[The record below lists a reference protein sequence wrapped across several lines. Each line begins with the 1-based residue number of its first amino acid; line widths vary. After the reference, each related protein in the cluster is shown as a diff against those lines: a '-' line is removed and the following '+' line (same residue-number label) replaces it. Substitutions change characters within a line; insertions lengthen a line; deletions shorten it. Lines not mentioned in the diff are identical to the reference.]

1 MGIVN
6 TRGTAPIPEAA
17 FERLTARP
25 RFPVGPIP
33 APASCAGSPTR
44 AVRPAPEDA
53 AAPAA
58 TPRHPPSRVPWR
70 FPRPPLL
77 DGSEHRESTTRSTS
91 ASGWSNAGRKPA
103 LLRRRSGGRA
113 RDARN
118 RCTADGKARAVGRWK
133 SQGGVPTGPSEY

>member
-1 MGIVN
+1 MNIVN

-17 FERLTARP
+17 FKRLTARP

-33 APASCAGSPTR
+33 VPASCAGSPTR

-53 AAPAA
+53 AAPAE

-70 FPRPPLL
+70 FPWPPLK
-77 DGSEHRESTTRSTS
+77 DRSEHREGTTRSTS
-91 ASGWSNAGRKPA
+91 ASGRSNAGRKTA
-103 LLRRRSGGRA
+103 LLRRSSGGRA
-113 RDARN
+113 GDAKM

-133 SQGGVPTGPSEY
+133 